1 MSLCCQLENQLL
13 YSYQC
18 NTIKNT
24 QVPAEKCVLSP
35 VDRIF
40 TRLGA
45 SDRIMSGQS
54 TFFVELSEASTI
66 MNKATSKSLVIV
78 DELGRGT
85 STFDGAAIA
94 SSVLRNLATKVRCR
108 ALFATHYYN
117 LVDRF
122 DIHPDVQLGHM
133 ASHVDK
139 DTNKQKIT
147 FLYVFSS
154 FFSSAKRENFNY
166 FTMSFHLFHTFTSD
180 SNRSHIT
187 F

>member
-1 MSLCCQLENQLL
+1 M
-13 YSYQC
+13 
-18 NTIKNT
+18 
-24 QVPAEKCVLSP
+24 LSP

-147 FLYVFSS
+147 FLYVFSAFFRARS
-154 FFSSAKRENFNY
+154 ARISIISQCHFIYFILSRQTRIVHTSLFNFFSMF
-166 FTMSFHLFHTFTSD
+166 
-180 SNRSHIT
+180 
-187 F
+187 